1 LEGSPV
7 KRYAIVLAPALA
19 GALFGA
25 SLTAILVKPADAE
38 AVAAI
43 RAGDAAPIAKREAM
57 NLAPSPDVV
66 IDR

>member
-1 LEGSPV
+1 M

-43 RAGDAAPIAKREAM
+43 RSNDAAPMASIAAARPAVGSNPAE
-57 NLAPSPDVV
+57 
-66 IDR
+66 